1 MKNNIFTIE
10 LNRETGN
17 VQSIIINEDPDQMQ
31 WLGMTHE
38 WGEIANSNMLEAL
51 HRTTQK
57 NELLDFSEDTDM
69 AVSVFSNGKLKTTI
83 TRNFTENGTFRE
95 SYTFENLRPVDLFIG
110 RGELGIY
117 TPFYDEW
124 ANDQDFALYY
134 MLYMENIL

>member
-1 MKNNIFTIE
+1 
-10 LNRETGN
+10 
-17 VQSIIINEDPDQMQ
+17 MQ

-38 WGEIANSNMLEAL
+38 WGEIANSNMFEAL
-51 HRTTQK
+51 CRTTQK

-83 TRNFTENGTFRE
+83 TRNFTENGTFRK

-117 TPFYDEW
+117 TPFCDEW